1 MLGPVVTCQNHPARE
16 AVGICV
22 HCGRRVC
29 TECST
34 KVEGINHC
42 SSCLAEQA
50 GELGAGVASAA
61 RVSRPLLAVSAGVV
75 WLVLLGVL
83 AWLMLEVVLPERG

>member
-1 MLGPVVTCQNHPARE
+1 MLGPVATCQNHPARE

-50 GELGAGVASAA
+50 GDLGAGVASAA
-61 RVSRPLLAVSAGVV
+61 RVSRPLLAVFAGVA
-75 WLVLLGVL
+75 WLVLLGLL
-83 AWLMLEVVLPERG
+83 AWVMLEAVLPERG